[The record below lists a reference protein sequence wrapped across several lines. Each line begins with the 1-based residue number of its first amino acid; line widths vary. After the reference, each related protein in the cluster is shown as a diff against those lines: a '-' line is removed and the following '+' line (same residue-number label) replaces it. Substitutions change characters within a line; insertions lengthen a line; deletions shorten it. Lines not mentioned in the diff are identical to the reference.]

1 MSINQDVQVRAIDV
15 IRPNVGGG
23 RTAALAVASGA
34 RYPTKANL
42 FPRTKANLKIAR
54 II

>member
-15 IRPNVGGG
+15 IRFNVGGG
-23 RTAALAVASGA
+23 RTATLAVADGA
-34 RYPTKANL
+34 LYPTKANL
-42 FPRTKANLKIAR
+42 FPRPKDSQKIAR